1 MYIVLRVSLW
11 ALLGVGVV
19 LFQPGCMADATFDYT
34 QTLYVITK
42 LAAHWNGKHL
52 RSPGRKPGEIR
63 EMKDT
68 QKKLIFTDEVI
79 HAASPQLSTL
89 FSFFKENGCK
99 VQEFVEMLGST
110 LEVTVI
116 RCYRNKTEVK

>member
-1 MYIVLRVSLW
+1 
-11 ALLGVGVV
+11 
-19 LFQPGCMADATFDYT
+19 
-34 QTLYVITK
+34 
-42 LAAHWNGKHL
+42 
-52 RSPGRKPGEIR
+52 
-63 EMKDT
+63 MKDT

-89 FSFFKENGCK
+89 FGFFKENGCK

-110 LEVTVI
+110 LEVTDVVI

>member
-1 MYIVLRVSLW
+1 MESTLEVLGGNQVRS
-11 ALLGVGVV
+11 
-19 LFQPGCMADATFDYT
+19 
-34 QTLYVITK
+34 
-42 LAAHWNGKHL
+42 GKW
-52 RSPGRKPGEIR
+52 K
-63 EMKDT
+63 T

-89 FSFFKENGCK
+89 FGFFKENGCK